1 MSRRPASLHGDD
13 TSEDHTVEEEAFP
26 DIPEGYEEPEAPRR
40 QGPGG
45 FVRDKLQAM
54 KLRVFTGR
62 RSEYLDWGNEVEAT
76 RLLYGLEDEK
86 LAPLVYLALAPG
98 PGNPRDLLAHMDVK
112 EEICGVN
119 GFKKIFVILDAEYVK
134 ES

>member
-1 MSRRPASLHGDD
+1 
-13 TSEDHTVEEEAFP
+13 
-26 DIPEGYEEPEAPRR
+26 
-40 QGPGG
+40 
-45 FVRDKLQAM
+45 M

-62 RSEYLDWGNEVEAT
+62 RSEYLDWRNEVEAT